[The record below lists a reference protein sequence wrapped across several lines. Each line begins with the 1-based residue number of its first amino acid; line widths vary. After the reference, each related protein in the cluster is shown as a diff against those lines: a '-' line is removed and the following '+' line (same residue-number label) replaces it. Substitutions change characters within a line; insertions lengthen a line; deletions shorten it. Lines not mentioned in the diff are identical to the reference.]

1 MSACLA
7 GPPTSRPLT
16 LSPPRSWRRSSHS
29 VGANN
34 CVECARDH
42 TGALA
47 VRDSKNVARPHL
59 AFSAGAWSCFVSAL
73 DGRPPVS

>member
-7 GPPTSRPLT
+7 HPPTPHPVP

-34 CVECARDH
+34 CVECARNDA
-42 TGALA
+42 GALA
-47 VRDSKNVARPHL
+47 VRDSKNLALPQL
-59 AFSAGAWSCFVSAL
+59 AFSPGAWTSFVRAL
-73 DGRPPVS
+73 DGRRTGS